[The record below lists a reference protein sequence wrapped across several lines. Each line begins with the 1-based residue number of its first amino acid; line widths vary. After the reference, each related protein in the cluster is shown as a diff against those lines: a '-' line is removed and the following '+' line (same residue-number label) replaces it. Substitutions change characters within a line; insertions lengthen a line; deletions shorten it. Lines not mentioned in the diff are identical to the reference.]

1 VERLEQLL
9 LAEIRD
15 IYDAEKQ
22 LVKALP
28 MMAKSASSEEL
39 REAINEHLAVTKGV
53 RKRRAKAAW
62 V

>member
-1 VERLEQLL
+1 MKVERLEQLL
-9 LAEIRD
+9 LEEIRD

-39 REAINEHLAVTKGV
+39 REAINEHLDVTKV
-53 RKRRAKAAW
+53 Q